1 MVPAHSLESIL
12 GVGMERVCFSF
23 ELVPGQEDEYD
34 RRHRAVW
41 PELLDALREN
51 GVRNYSIFRNGRT
64 VIAYAECEPD
74 AASAFGAVGDTEVNR
89 RWADWFDGVI
99 VGIADGDWQ
108 TSYKEVFHLE

>member
-1 MVPAHSLESIL
+1 MVPARFVETIL
-12 GVGMERVCFSF
+12 GVLVERVCFSF

-41 PELLDALREN
+41 PELLDALREH

-74 AASAFGAVGDTEVNR
+74 ADTAFGAVGRTEVNA
-89 RWADWFDGVI
+89 RWAGWFDGVI
-99 VGIADGDWQ
+99 AGIAEGDWQ
-108 TSYKEVFHLE
+108 TSHTEIFHLD